1 MFGAIAGDIIGSIYE
16 FKNIKTK
23 DFPLFQSTNFFTDD
37 TVCTVAIADALLRQ
51 TDPEETLRSWCL
63 RYESNGGWGRKFSQ
77 WIVNSKLGPY
87 GSYGN
92 GAAMRISPIG
102 FVSKNEYEAYDLAD
116 KFTAITHNHP
126 EGIKGARATALT
138 IFMARHHFSMNT
150 IRNVITEY
158 FQYDLSQSVEQ
169 IRSDYFFNETCQG
182 TVPQALTCFLE
193 ATSFEDAIRNGISIG
208 GDSDTIGSIVGGMA
222 EAKWGIPN
230 DILTEVRARLPDDM
244 LETMDGFYNNL
255 VQVNNL

>member
-1 MFGAIAGDIIGSIYE
+1 MFGAIAGDIVGSIYE

-63 RYESNGGWGRKFSQ
+63 KYENNGGWGRKFSQ
-77 WIVNSKLGPY
+77 WIVNPKLGPY

-92 GAAMRISPIG
+92 GAAMRISPVG
-102 FVSKNEYEAYDLAD
+102 FTGKNEYEIYDLAD

-126 EGIKGARATALT
+126 EGIKGARATALA
-138 IFMARHHFSMNT
+138 IFMARNQFSMNA

-158 FQYDLSQSVEQ
+158 FQYDLSKTVDE
-169 IRSDYFFNETCQG
+169 IRKDYFFNETCQG
-182 TVPQALTCFLE
+182 SVPQALTCFLE

-208 GDSDTIGSIVGGMA
+208 GDSDTIGAIIGGMA
-222 EAKWGIPN
+222 EAKWGVPN
-230 DILTEVRARLPDDM
+230 EILTEVRARLPDDM
-244 LETMDGFYNNL
+244 LEVMDGFYNTL
-255 VQVNNL
+255 K